1 MGFLSQAGAVRN
13 RLQCEPQH
21 PVIYR
26 HVWHLPAHMEGL
38 QPSLKRSRHDSST
51 AGSSRGQHRIS
62 RAYRARPIPAPSR
75 AVGMGSCETK
85 LHAVAELYLQ
95 IKAPTGAK
103 TKKELQMKTEWTD
116 DKVAMVLLAVA
127 QNFRA
132 DGKTPRAE
140 ACEYAA
146 ARLLSIPTLAS
157 QLTHPSIT
165 TKHDALQQVVRF
177 ITDQNK
183 GETE

>member
-1 MGFLSQAGAVRN
+1 MS
-13 RLQCEPQH
+13 
-21 PVIYR
+21 
-26 HVWHLPAHMEGL
+26 
-38 QPSLKRSRHDSST
+38 
-51 AGSSRGQHRIS
+51 
-62 RAYRARPIPAPSR
+62 
-75 AVGMGSCETK
+75 ETN
-85 LHAVAELYLQ
+85 
-95 IKAPTGAK
+95 
-103 TKKELQMKTEWTD
+103 WTD
-116 DKVAMVLLAVA
+116 DKAALVLLAVA

-183 GETE
+183 GEDE